1 MSDTTERPSRVTPDP
16 AAAFPEI
23 TAGSMEVR
31 LARDAE
37 EIDASQ
43 ALRYRVFYEER
54 AAKPI
59 GEMAALRRD
68 FDGFDAIA
76 DHLLVL
82 DHARGK
88 GTEAVVGTYRLI
100 RRSRAQAHGGFYT
113 AGEYDIAKI
122 LAFPGETMEL
132 GRSCV
137 DVDYRNRPTM
147 QLLWRGIAAYV
158 FQHDITLMFGCA
170 SLPGTDPDVLATDL
184 SYLYHAHL
192 APDSLRVRA
201 LDRLYVDMNRLPAD
215 RIDGKRALAGLP
227 PLIKGYLR
235 LGGYVGDGAVV
246 DPQFNTTDVC
256 VIVQTSAV
264 TDKYY
269 KHYEREARGG

>member
-1 MSDTTERPSRVTPDP
+1 MTDTIERPRLVTPDP
-16 AAAFPEI
+16 DAGFPPI
-23 TAGSMEVR
+23 VSGSLEVR
-31 LARDAE
+31 LARDVAE
-37 EIDASQ
+37 IEASQ

-54 AAKPI
+54 AATPI

-68 FDGFDAIA
+68 YDRFDPIT

-82 DHARGK
+82 DHRRGD
-88 GTEAVVGTYRLI
+88 GADAVVGTYRLL
-100 RRSRAQAHGGFYT
+100 RRSRAEPHGGFYT
-113 AGEYDIAKI
+113 AGEYDIDKL
-122 LAFPGETMEL
+122 LAFEGEIMEL

-137 DVDYRNRPTM
+137 AADYRNRPTM
-147 QLLWRGIAAYV
+147 QMLWSGIAAYV
-158 FQHDITLMFGCA
+158 FRHEITLMFGCA
-170 SLPGTDPDVLATDL
+170 SLPGTDPDALATDL

-192 APDSLRVRA
+192 APEHLRARA
-201 LDRLYVDMNRLPAD
+201 LEALHVEMNRMPLE
-215 RIDGKRALAGLP
+215 RIDAKRALAGLP
-227 PLIKGYLR
+227 PLVKGYLR